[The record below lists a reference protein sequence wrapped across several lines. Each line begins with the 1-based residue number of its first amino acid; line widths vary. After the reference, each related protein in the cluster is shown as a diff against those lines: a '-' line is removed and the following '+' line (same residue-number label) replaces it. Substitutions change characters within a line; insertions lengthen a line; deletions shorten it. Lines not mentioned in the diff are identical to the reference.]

1 MARTVWRD
9 AVAACLIASVAG
21 SLTVVP
27 SRVNLRGL
35 SIDALTGLRWHLL
48 GHTSNSSASP
58 TVVVALDEETFR
70 TEPFADSPNITWTS
84 EIGRVLSAVID
95 GGATVVGFDVIY
107 PISIEQS
114 EIPFGDTT
122 VGASLHGFDRDFLR
136 ALALAAR
143 DGKVVLGEV
152 QLGPRPIVPAA
163 GQRFAVGQQRN
174 IRAINAYTDSDNVV
188 RRLPL
193 SFSVDGGP
201 VPSMALEL
209 AARALRAEPQFRRDG
224 VISLAGYRIPSTVP
238 NTVTLNFDRGSE
250 AIPTYSIADLR
261 ACIAK
266 GDKDFFR
273 RHFAGRI
280 VMLGTLLDV
289 EDQKVTSRR
298 FATAPEG
305 TQGERCV
312 LAAAPPSGQFARNT
326 MSGVYLHATAVNN
339 LIERNAL
346 TEFGRG
352 GAAVAA
358 IGFSLLVAGATLLLA
373 PVGAAFAYLAMAA
386 VWTTAAMAAF
396 GHALVVPLFGP
407 FVAGLCTAA
416 ATIGYRFVV
425 SDKDKR
431 FLRRSFAL
439 YLAPAE
445 VERMIAS
452 NTLPQLGGE
461 TRNITVYFSDIV
473 GFTSFSESLPPSEV
487 VALLNEYLSAMAEI
501 IEQHGGFIDKYIG
514 DAIVAIF
521 GAPRADPEHARNA
534 VLAALRC
541 QARLR
546 ELNRNA
552 GGFAGHQLQQRI
564 GLNSGEALVGN
575 IGSRRRFNY
584 TVVGDVVNLASR
596 LEGANKFFGTAIVA
610 SAATVALTG
619 STFAWREIDTV
630 RVQGR
635 TGTVG
640 VFEPLSEAARES
652 SEQIEHSAA
661 YAEGLAR
668 WRAADFTAAA
678 RSFARFAADDPP
690 AAKFL
695 ARAQK
700 FAESPP
706 GPDWDPVNQLDEK

>member
-9 AVAACLIASVAG
+9 AVAACLIALIAG

-27 SRVNLRGL
+27 SRLNLRGL

-58 TVVVALDEETFR
+58 TVVVALDEEAFR
-70 TEPFADSPNITWTS
+70 TEPFANSPNITWTV
-84 EIGRVLSAVID
+84 EIGRILSAVID

-114 EIPFGDTT
+114 AIPFGDTT
-122 VGASLHGFDRDFLR
+122 VGANLRGFDRDFLR
-136 ALALAAR
+136 ALALAAH

-152 QLGPRPIVPAA
+152 QLGAHPIVPAP

-193 SFSVDGGP
+193 SLTVDGEP

-209 AARALRAEPQFRRDG
+209 AARALQVEPQFHRDG
-224 VISLAGYRIPSTVP
+224 IISLAGYRIPSTVP

-261 ACIAK
+261 ACVDK

-273 RHFAGRI
+273 RHFAGKI
-280 VMLGTLLDV
+280 VMLGALLDA

-305 TQGERCV
+305 TQGERC
-312 LAAAPPSGQFARNT
+312 AIAAPPQSGKFARNT
-326 MSGVYLHATAVNN
+326 MSGVYLHATAINN

-346 TEFGRG
+346 TELNRG
-352 GAAVAA
+352 GAAAAA
-358 IGFSLLVAGATLLLA
+358 IGFSALVAGVVLLLA
-373 PVGAAFAYLAMAA
+373 PVGAAIAYLAIALA
-386 VWTTAAMAAF
+386 WTTAAMAAF

-407 FVAGLCTAA
+407 FIAGLCTAA
-416 ATIGYRFVV
+416 AMIGYRFVV

-445 VERMIAS
+445 IERMIAS
-452 NTLPQLGGE
+452 NKLPQLGGE
-461 TRNITVYFSDIV
+461 TRNVTIYFSDIV
-473 GFTSFSESLPPSEV
+473 GFASFSESLPPIEV
-487 VALLNEYLSAMAEI
+487 VALLNEYLSAMADI
-501 IEQHGGFIDKYIG
+501 IEQHSGFIDKYIG

-521 GAPRADPEHARNA
+521 GAPLADPDHARNA
-534 VLAALRC
+534 VRAALRC
-541 QARLR
+541 RARLQ

-552 GGFAGHQLQQRI
+552 GGLASHQLQQRI

-610 SAATVALTG
+610 SQTTVALTE
-619 STFAWREIDTV
+619 SDFTWREIDTV
-630 RVQGR
+630 RVKGR
-635 TGTVG
+635 AGTVG
-640 VFEPLSEAARES
+640 VFEPLSEAGRES
-652 SEQIEHSAA
+652 AEQIERAAA
-661 YAEGLAR
+661 YADGLTR
-668 WRAADFTAAA
+668 WRAADFPAAA
-678 RSFARFAADDPP
+678 RSFAHFAADDLP

-695 ARAQK
+695 VRAQK

-706 GPDWDPVNQLDEK
+706 GPNWNPVNQLDEK

>member
-9 AVAACLIASVAG
+9 AVAACLIALVAG

-27 SRVNLRGL
+27 ARVNLRGL

-58 TVVVALDEETFR
+58 TVVVAIDEETYR
-70 TEPFADSPNITWTS
+70 TPPFADSPNITWTG

-95 GGATVVGFDVIY
+95 GGATVVGLDIIY

-114 EIPFGDTT
+114 SIPFGDTT
-122 VGASLHGFDRDFLR
+122 VGANLRGFDRDFLR

-152 QLGPRPIVPAA
+152 QLGAHPIVPAA

-193 SFSVDGGP
+193 SFTIDGEP

-209 AARALRAEPQFRRDG
+209 AARALRTEPQFRPDG
-224 VISLAGYRIPSTVP
+224 AIALAGYSIPSAVP
-238 NTVTLNFDRGSE
+238 NTVTLNFDRGGE

-261 ACIAK
+261 ACIDK

-273 RHFAGRI
+273 RRFAGKI

-305 TQGERCV
+305 TQGERCA
-312 LAAAPPSGQFARNT
+312 LAAPPTSGRFARNT
-326 MSGVYLHATAVNN
+326 MSGVYLHATAINN
-339 LIERNAL
+339 LIEHNAL
-346 TEFGRG
+346 TELGRG
-352 GAAVAA
+352 GAAAAA
-358 IGFSLLVAGATLLLA
+358 IGFSALVAAAALLLA
-373 PVGAAFAYLAMAA
+373 PVGAAIAYLAIALA
-386 VWTTAAMAAF
+386 WTAAAMAAF
-396 GHALVVPLFGP
+396 GHALVLPLFGP
-407 FVAGLCTAA
+407 FIAGLCSAA
-416 ATIGYRFVV
+416 AMIGYRFVV

-445 VERMIAS
+445 IERMIAS
-452 NTLPQLGGE
+452 NKPPQLGGE

-473 GFTSFSESLPPSEV
+473 GFTSFSESLPPIEV

-521 GAPRADPEHARNA
+521 GAPLADPDHAGNA
-534 VLAALRC
+534 VRAALHCR
-541 QARLR
+541 ARLQ
-546 ELNRNA
+546 ELNGNA
-552 GGFAGHQLQQRI
+552 AGFAGHALQQRI

-596 LEGANKFFGTAIVA
+596 LEGANKFFGTAVVA
-610 SAATVALTG
+610 SPATVALAG
-619 STFAWREIDTV
+619 SAFAWREIDTV
-630 RVQGR
+630 RVKGR

-640 VFEPLSEAARES
+640 VFEPLCEAGNES
-652 SEQIEHSAA
+652 AEQAERAAA
-661 YAEGLAR
+661 YADGLAR
-668 WRAADFTAAA
+668 WRAADFAGAA
-678 RSFARFAADDPP
+678 RSFARFADSDPP
-690 AAKFL
+690 AARFL

-700 FAESPP
+700 FAAHPP
-706 GPDWDPVNQLDEK
+706 GPNWDPVNQLDEK

>member
-9 AVAACLIASVAG
+9 TVAACFIALVAG
-21 SLTVVP
+21 ALTVVP
-27 SRVNLRGL
+27 ARVNLRGL

-48 GHTSNSSASP
+48 GPTSNSSASP
-58 TVVVALDEETFR
+58 TVVVAIDEETYR
-70 TEPFADSPNITWTS
+70 TPPFADSPNITWTG
-84 EIGRVLSAVID
+84 EISRVLSAIID
-95 GGATVVGFDVIY
+95 GGAAVVGLDIIY

-114 EIPFGDTT
+114 SIPFGDTT
-122 VGASLHGFDRDFLR
+122 VGANLRGFDRDFLR

-152 QLGPRPIVPAA
+152 QLGAHPIVPSA

-193 SFSVDGGP
+193 SFTIDGEP

-209 AARALRAEPQFRRDG
+209 AARALRTEPRFRPDG
-224 VISLAGYRIPSTVP
+224 TISLAGYPVPSTIA

-261 ACIAK
+261 ACVDK
-266 GDKDFFR
+266 GDTDFFR
-273 RHFAGRI
+273 RHFAGKI

-305 TQGERCV
+305 TQGDRCA
-312 LAAAPPSGQFARNT
+312 LAAPAQSEKFARNT
-326 MSGVYLHATAVNN
+326 MSGVYLHATAINN
-339 LIERNAL
+339 LIEHNAL
-346 TEFGRG
+346 TELGRG
-352 GAAVAA
+352 GAAAAA
-358 IGFSLLVAGATLLLA
+358 IGFSALVAGAALLLA
-373 PVGAAFAYLAMAA
+373 PVGAAIAYLAIALAWM
-386 VWTTAAMAAF
+386 TAAMAAF
-396 GHALVVPLFGP
+396 GHALVLPLFGP

-416 ATIGYRFVV
+416 AMIGYRFVV

-431 FLRRSFAL
+431 LLRRSFAL

-445 VERMIAS
+445 IERMIAS
-452 NTLPQLGGE
+452 NKPPQLGGE
-461 TRNITVYFSDIV
+461 SRNITVYFSDVV
-473 GFTSFSESLPPSEV
+473 GFTSFSESLPPIEV

-521 GAPRADPEHARNA
+521 GAPLADPDHAGNA
-534 VLAALRC
+534 VRAALRC
-541 QARLR
+541 RARLQ
-546 ELNRNA
+546 ELNRSA
-552 GGFAGHQLQQRI
+552 GGLAGRQLQQRI

-610 SAATVALTG
+610 SQATVALTG
-619 STFAWREIDTV
+619 SAFAWREIDTV
-630 RVQGR
+630 RVKGR
-635 TGTVG
+635 SGTVG
-640 VFEPLSEAARES
+640 VFEPLCEAAVETA
-652 SEQIEHSAA
+652 EQGDRAAA
-661 YAEGLAR
+661 YADGLTH
-668 WRAADFTAAA
+668 WRAADFAGAAQ
-678 RSFARFAADDPP
+678 SFARFADSDPP
-690 AAKFL
+690 AARFL

-700 FAESPP
+700 FAANPP
-706 GPDWDPVNQLDEK
+706 GPSWNPVNQLDEK